1 MSERVVYFAHGKES
15 GPWGIK
21 ITALAK
27 VAQELGLAVESP
39 DYQGLAGPAR
49 VEKLL
54 GLLNDEP
61 RQPILV
67 GSSMGG
73 YVAAATANLREVAG
87 LFLLAPALYI
97 DRPDYP
103 VTDFAPRTQQRV
115 VIHGW
120 RDEIVPVTAAL
131 RFASEVECDLHLLLS
146 GHDLVDRLADLE
158 QLFRLFLAR
167 ILATDT

>member
-1 MSERVVYFAHGKES
+1 MSERVIYFAHGKES

-27 VAQELGLAVESP
+27 VARELGLAVESP
-39 DYQGLAGPAR
+39 DYQGLSGPDR
-49 VEKLL
+49 VTKLL
-54 GLLNDEP
+54 ALLTDEP

-73 YVAAATANLREVAG
+73 YVAAAAANVHDVAG

-103 VTDFAPRTQQRV
+103 VTRFSPRTAHNV

-120 RDEIVPVTAAL
+120 RDEVVPVAAAL
-131 RFASEVECDLHLLLS
+131 RFAHEVGCDLHLLLS

-158 QLFRLFLAR
+158 QLFRLFLGR
-167 ILATDT
+167 IAGATL

>member
-1 MSERVVYFAHGKES
+1 MSEHVVYFAHGKES

-21 ITALAK
+21 ITALAQ
-27 VAQELGLAVESP
+27 VARELGLAVESP
-39 DYQGLAGPAR
+39 DYQGLSGPAR
-49 VEKLL
+49 VDKLL
-54 GLLNDEP
+54 ALLNDES

-73 YVAAATANLREVAG
+73 YVAAATANLCEVAG

-103 VTDFAPRTQQRV
+103 QSHFVPRTRQRV

-120 RDEIVPVTAAL
+120 RDEIVPVAAAL

-146 GHDLVDRLADLE
+146 GHDLVDRLTDLE

-167 ILATDT
+167 ILGAQT

>member
-27 VAQELGLAVESP
+27 IARELGLAVESP
-39 DYQGLAGPAR
+39 DYQGLSGPAR

-54 GLLNDEP
+54 ALLADEP

-73 YVAAATANLREVAG
+73 YVAAAVANVRDVAG

-103 VTDFAPRTQQRV
+103 VTRFSPRTSCNV

-120 RDEIVPVTAAL
+120 RDEVVPVAAAL
-131 RFASEVECDLHLLLS
+131 RFAHEVECDLHLLLS

-158 QLFRLFLAR
+158 QLFSLFLGR
-167 ILATDT
+167 IAGATL